1 MGFLCYIHGS
11 WIYYYRHAY
20 IIYIIYICGIILN
33 PHIIS
38 MDQTLHGLLSSSLM
52 GVPMYFKCDHHHVH
66 SPRITCPI
74 PIVHPLDN
82 HLHMHYYKRYQKS
95 SSVTRSWPKN
105 LYFKKVDHLPIK
117 INKMYNLGTK
127 SSR

>member
-1 MGFLCYIHGS
+1 
-11 WIYYYRHAY
+11 
-20 IIYIIYICGIILN
+20 
-33 PHIIS
+33 
-38 MDQTLHGLLSSSLM
+38 M

-66 SPRITCPI
+66 GPGITCPI
-74 PIVHPLDN
+74 TTIHPLDN
-82 HLHMHYYKRYQKS
+82 HLHMHYYKKYQKP

-105 LYFKKVDHLPIK
+105 LYVKKVDHFPIK